1 VHFAEAPGSTLI
13 RGSVALPAEARA
25 ALRTKGLMN
34 NAQSAAAKAINRVKT
49 FHAVFVGVKGLLERN
64 GLEKIYTKRSIK
76 MIDEMTTVLEPAP
89 LPDFVETK
97 YVQDITSRA
106 LSYIK
111 AGFPVHFRGP
121 SGTGKTTLAMHLAS
135 KIKRPVMLIHGDEE
149 FTTSDLVGGEYGYR
163 LRKVV
168 DRFISR
174 VLKTEEDM
182 VKRWADNRLTVAC
195 KYGFTL
201 VYDEFTRS
209 RPEANNILL
218 SILQEK
224 MMDLPVGRGGE
235 QPYLK
240 VDPNFTAIFT
250 SNPEEYA
257 GVHRSQDALRDRMIT
272 LDLDHFDYDTEV
284 AVTRAKSKL
293 SKSHTEM
300 IVNIVRGLRESGKCE
315 FAPTVRGCIMI
326 AKTLKVQNLTPS
338 KANGVFMQICQDIL
352 ASETSRVGS
361 KTNQNRVREIIK
373 EIVEKELSRGRTIDT
388 PVETNKENIALD
400 VVSDNEAEDK
410 KQQIESLVGI
420 R

>member
-1 VHFAEAPGSTLI
+1 
-13 RGSVALPAEARA
+13 
-25 ALRTKGLMN
+25 
-34 NAQSAAAKAINRVKT
+34 
-49 FHAVFVGVKGLLERN
+49 
-64 GLEKIYTKRSIK
+64 
-76 MIDEMTTVLEPAP
+76 MIDEMTTVLEPSP

-97 YVQDITSRA
+97 YIKDISNRA

-111 AGFPVHFRGP
+111 AGFPVHFRGA
-121 SGTGKTTLAMHLAS
+121 SGTGKTTLAMHIAS
-135 KIKRPVMLIHGDEE
+135 KIKRPVVMIHGDEE

-163 LRKVV
+163 IRKVV

-182 VKRWADNRLTVAC
+182 VKRWVDNRLTVAC
-195 KYGFTL
+195 KYGYTL

-235 QPYLK
+235 EQYLN
-240 VDPNFTAIFT
+240 VSPEFTAIFT

-272 LDLDHFDYDTEV
+272 MDLDYFDYETEV
-284 AVTRAKSKL
+284 GITRAKSRL
-293 SKSHTEM
+293 SKQNAET

-315 FAPTVRGCIMI
+315 FAPTIRGCIMI
-326 AKTLKVQNLTPS
+326 AKTLKVQGMTPAS
-338 KANGVFMQICQDIL
+338 ANGTFTQICQDIL

-361 KTNQNRVREIIK
+361 KTNQDRIKAIIK
-373 EIVEKELSRGRTIDT
+373 ELVEKYG
-388 PVETNKENIALD
+388 
-400 VVSDNEAEDK
+400 
-410 KQQIESLVGI
+410 
-420 R
+420 